1 MTCKLI
7 VFSPTGGT
15 QRAAELLA
23 EPFQPIAETID
34 LCATHTDF
42 SKTTLTS
49 DDLCIVAV
57 PSFAGRV
64 PATAVKRLRQ
74 MQGNGARA
82 VLVAVYGNR
91 AFEDTL
97 VELQDVLTEQGFHC
111 IAGVGALAEHSI
123 ARQFAARR
131 PDTQDAAVLA
141 DFGRKIADKLANN
154 DDSVPTLPGN
164 RPYRPYT
171 PSPMHPWGNAEVC
184 TKCGACVAA
193 CPVGAITNDKPYETQ
208 EHCISCMRCVKVCP
222 QHVRTLNPAML
233 AGLTQKLSAVCEVR
247 KENELFL

>member
-15 QRAAELLA
+15 LRAAQLLA
-23 EPFQPIAETID
+23 APFPSITDTID
-34 LCATHTDF
+34 LCDRQTDF
-42 SKTTLTS
+42 SAVSLTG

-57 PSFAGRV
+57 PAFAGRV
-64 PATAVKRLRQ
+64 PATAVQRLSQ
-74 MQGNGARA
+74 MQGNTARA

-97 VELQDVLTEQGFHC
+97 VELQDILTVQGFRC
-111 IAGVGALAEHSI
+111 IAGVSALAEHSI
-123 ARQFAARR
+123 ARQFAAGR

-141 DFGRKIADKLANN
+141 DFGRKIAEKIQCG
-154 DDSVPTLPGN
+154 DDSVPSLPGN

-171 PSPMHPWGNAEVC
+171 PSPMHPQGDPMVC
-184 TKCGACVAA
+184 VKCGVCVSA
-193 CPVGAITNDKPYETQ
+193 CPVDAIAPDRPYETK
-208 EHCISCMRCVKVCP
+208 ESCISCVRCVKVCP
-222 QHVRTLNPAML
+222 QHTRTIPTALL
-233 AGLTQKLSAVCEVR
+233 AGLTQKLSAVCGDR